1 MIVIILAG
9 GFGTRLQS
17 VVNSVAKPMAN
28 INSKPF
34 LEYIFIKLLRY
45 NISKV
50 ILSVGYKKNT
60 IQEYFNHNYKNIPIQ
75 YAVEDKPLGTGG
87 AIKKALNLLK
97 EGEKALVLNGDTFF
111 DIDIDVFFDFS
122 KNSKLSLAVKPMRNF
137 QRYGSIEIKE
147 NKVVSFQEKKFT
159 ENGYINAG
167 VYCIDKDLLINEK
180 NLFSFEDFLVNQNDI
195 VTYSSDNYFID
206 IGIPE
211 DYEKAKVDFRRL
223 F

>member
-28 INSKPF
+28 INPKPF